1 MTVLA
6 YVWLAVAIAMGVVE
20 GATAA
25 LVSAT
30 ATAALVSAATA
41 LESAAATAAS
51 HAARPPGR
59 SRSTSSRRPAAE
71 TVTEQRL
78 IEAG

>member
-25 LVSAT
+25 LVSVWFAGG
-30 ATAALVSAATA
+30 AIAAFLAALLGAGFPVQLVLFDLMLVTWYAINKAMSRWSA
-41 LESAAATAAS
+41 E
-51 HAARPPGR
+51 
-59 SRSTSSRRPAAE
+59 
-71 TVTEQRL
+71 
-78 IEAG
+78 